1 MSDQWGKPI
10 LLQINGNTLFLAR
23 ALRGVGTRVRV
34 RGFERLLRALFDPDI
49 QRHFP
54 FHVPFDRFVYP
65 AYADSIVDWSVLF
78 YGAYEPFETG
88 LLASMA
94 DRIAGAVFV
103 DVGANVGHH
112 ALLMAA
118 HAGAVHAFEPNP
130 AMWPLI
136 EEKLSVN
143 AVANV
148 VLHRCGL
155 GLSTG
160 SLPLYLGPAHAE
172 ASLLREANRNPS
184 SNPVMVSVVRGDD
197 YFPANGIDRI
207 DIVKMDVEG
216 FEKYAIG
223 GLKHELART
232 RPLMMVELSETGK
245 AHFGA
250 FAAFAAA
257 FPDDYDFHFCR
268 PASGLLVR
276 YRLHPASET
285 AYSEFVGNAF
295 CVPAH
300 RRGLF
305 AELTRRDV
313 APW

>member
-10 LLQINGNTLFLAR
+10 LLQINDNTLFLAR
-23 ALRGVGTRVRV
+23 ALRGVGTKVRV

-49 QRHFP
+49 QSHYP
-54 FHVPFDRFVYP
+54 FRVAFDRYVYP
-65 AYADSIVDWSVLF
+65 AYADSIVDWNVLF
-78 YGAYEPFETG
+78 YGTYETFESG

-94 DRIAGAVFV
+94 DRIPGAVFV

-118 HAGAVHAFEPNP
+118 HANAVHAFEPNP
-130 AMWPLI
+130 AMWPMI
-136 EEKLSVN
+136 AEKLSVN
-143 AVANV
+143 GVANV
-148 VLHRCGL
+148 TLHRCAL
-155 GLSTG
+155 GHENA

-172 ASLLREANRNPS
+172 ASLLKEANRNPH
-184 SNPVMVSVVRGDD
+184 SNPVVVSVVRGDD
-197 YFPANGIDRI
+197 YLPANGIDRI

-216 FEKYAIG
+216 FEKYVID
-223 GLKHELART
+223 GLKNELART
-232 RPLMMVELSETGK
+232 QPLMMVELSETAK
-245 AHFGA
+245 AHFGN

-257 FPDDYDFHFCR
+257 FPEDYDFHFCGR
-268 PASGLLVR
+268 APGIVVR
-276 YRLHPASET
+276 YRLHSASEQ

-300 RRGLF
+300 RREWF

-313 APW
+313 ASR